1 MKYASLSVAL
11 LVSLLAGC
19 GATPTATKGIND
31 GTKPTA
37 QSVASVEKAVKAYF
51 QAKFDLLDVDHSGL
65 VTKAEAT
72 SVGLDPD
79 GFDGYDADGDG
90 ILTLEEFAP
99 PHAIEAITTTIR
111 QTAAAEFKRMNRD
124 GDRSLSPEEMA
135 EAVALPFA
143 LCDANKDGK
152 VTASEFENAFA
163 LVATKGT
170 GGQLKL

>member
-1 MKYASLSVAL
+1 MKLAPMASAL
-11 LVSLLAGC
+11 LLSLLVGC
-19 GATPTATKGIND
+19 GVIPTASKND
-31 GTKPTA
+31 ASQPKA
-37 QSVASVEKAVKAYF
+37 QSVASVEQAVKAYF
-51 QAKFDLLDVDHSGL
+51 QAKFDMLDVDHSGR

-72 SVGLDPD
+72 SVGLDPA

-90 ILTLEEFAP
+90 ILTIAEFAP

-111 QTAAAEFKRMNRD
+111 QTAAAEFKRMNVN
-124 GDRSLSPEEMA
+124 GDRALSPEEMA
-135 EAVALPFA
+135 QAVALPFA